1 MSPSNKI
8 INIVF
13 KTSEKGVIFT
23 LAIFCKLKMTVCH
36 FKKVL
41 TVWNNDCQLV
51 KHKKS
56 PNIRA
61 EGLFR
66 LNVSSIM

>member
-8 INIVF
+8 IKSVF
-13 KTSEKGVIFT
+13 EPSEKDVIFT
-23 LAIFCKLKMTVCH
+23 RAIFCKVKMTVCH
-36 FKKVL
+36 FKKAL

-51 KHKKS
+51 NHKKS